1 MITRGCIWVER
12 DVIDERKITAI
23 YDRQIWSGRSFT
35 GTDYRVDGS
44 VTCIHI
50 FICIFPG
57 KYFILAWPRIVN
69 LFLFQNTLT
78 ECVKALRREPEIF
91 KCEIPGSG
99 KENNLKNAGHS
110 AVLTVSLNVRSV
122 SRQSGCR
129 REEERSALP
138 VQNVKQNLLKKADKG
153 ERPCVWLY
161 QYQSKRADGRRQ
173 KAYQAYYCGLCRQ
186 LKSNCGTKG
195 QMLLAYDMTFLIVLL
210 TGLYELPNEKT
221 KFTCA
226 LHPTQKRIAWI
237 NDATKYA
244 ADMNLILAYHNLID
258 DWNDDRSYTKKAFA
272 KMLDKDY
279 TRIMSKYPR
288 QVGAIEEYMK
298 KTGDVEKHQE
308 TNLDLVAGLTGEMV
322 AEVFCWKEDEWAEE
336 LRTMGFYM
344 GKFIYLMDAY
354 EDYDRDKKKNCYNP
368 LTFVQEEQAQD
379 LDTWCRLLL
388 TSMMSEC
395 AKSFERL
402 PILLH
407 ADILRNILYSG
418 VWSKY
423 EYLQIKNAGLRKSK
437 EKEHK
442 Q

>member
-1 MITRGCIWVER
+1 MFGYININQKE
-12 DVIDERKITAI
+12 
-23 YDRQIWSGRSFT
+23 
-35 GTDYRVDGS
+35 
-44 VTCIHI
+44 
-50 FICIFPG
+50 
-57 KYFILAWPRIVN
+57 
-69 LFLFQNTLT
+69 LT
-78 ECVKALRREPEIF
+78 EE
-91 KCEIPGSG
+91 G
-99 KENNLKNAGHS
+99 K
-110 AVLTVSLNVRSV
+110 
-122 SRQSGCR
+122 
-129 REEERSALP
+129 
-138 VQNVKQNLLKKADKG
+138 
-153 ERPCVWLY
+153 
-161 QYQSKRADGRRQ
+161 

-195 QMLLAYDMTFLIVLL
+195 QMMLAYDMTFLIVLL

-344 GKFIYLMDAY
+344 GKFIYL
-354 EDYDRDKKKNCYNP
+354 RNR
-368 LTFVQEEQAQD
+368 LSV
-379 LDTWCRLLL
+379 CRFFC
-388 TSMMSEC
+388 MRIFC
-395 AKSFERL
+395 AISCIRVCG
-402 PILLH
+402 
-407 ADILRNILYSG
+407 RNMNICRS
-418 VWSKY
+418 
-423 EYLQIKNAGLRKSK
+423 KNAGLRK
-437 EKEHK
+437 K
-442 Q
+442 QRKKSINNEV